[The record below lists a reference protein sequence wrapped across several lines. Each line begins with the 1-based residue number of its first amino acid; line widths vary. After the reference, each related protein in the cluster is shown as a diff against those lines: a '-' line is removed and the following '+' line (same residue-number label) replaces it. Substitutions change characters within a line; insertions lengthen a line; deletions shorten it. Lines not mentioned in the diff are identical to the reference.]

1 VVINGWVQEKTAFE
15 AITDYTLAG
24 HVYEDRALNVAAHIN
39 GAMSTDVTSTSMTTG
54 RHHPGSSKQCPIDL
68 LPKGRVAVDR
78 EVILELCA
86 HAPPATT
93 TALLA
98 ALQATPQQATITNLR
113 TNRQH
118 SHIHTHSNRPQQIRT
133 ANPCSNRPHQ
143 IRTTTE
149 LNPT

>member
-113 TNRQH
+113 SIAISTRTPTGH
-118 SHIHTHSNRPQQIRT
+118 SKSAQQIHAAT
-133 ANPCSNRPHQ
+133 GHTKFAQ
-143 IRTTTE
+143 Q
-149 LNPT
+149 LN